1 MNIKKVVRRSSALN
15 NDVEETH
22 FPAINYL
29 SENGFGMFSKRIK
42 MKLKGLHDV
51 LQHSHFGEL
60 RICFHKWLLTFS
72 AYREVAFFPHKIMES

>member
-29 SENGFGMFSKRIK
+29 SENGFGMFSKRFQNEI
-42 MKLKGLHDV
+42 
-51 LQHSHFGEL
+51 E
-60 RICFHKWLLTFS
+60 RT
-72 AYREVAFFPHKIMES
+72 P